1 MLDLM
6 ADAVDHL
13 GSMAQSMQGD
23 REAQRLVVEAM
34 GGTVGAVSMEGTN
47 LEEIVTPP
55 LVPNTPVHQLK
66 AEFRAMGGNKQ
77 TGVVDLGA
85 GSTLFIYITD
95 GKVKGVVV
103 EGADG
108 TDTAMVPA

>member
-34 GGTVGAVSMEGTN
+34 GSTVSMEGTN